1 MTHAMTS
8 SALALL
14 HNLESAQRGE
24 QLPKHVAGELEE
36 QGLAVQRGG
45 SPGDVELTPAGQAR
59 LQGLLD
65 ERSESDGVQP

>member
-14 HNLESAQRGE
+14 HNLQSAERGD

-36 QGLAVQRGG
+36 QGLAVHRGT
-45 SPGDVELTPAGQAR
+45 SPGDVELTKAGLAR
-59 LQGLLD
+59 LQGLL
-65 ERSESDGVQP
+65 SEQSQSDGVQP